1 MPTCL
6 ARSRAVAHRDGGLCR
21 GGVLRTM
28 VRVREGPA
36 LVGDSDASAGGDVT
50 RLLRQMS
57 AGDEDARRRVYTA
70 LYDEIRAVAGRVH
83 ARLGSARDSLQTTA
97 LIHEAFVKLA
107 GADPV
112 SWQGRAH
119 FLAVSARAMRQVLV
133 DHHRART
140 ADKRG
145 GGHAR
150 VPLDDLADA
159 YESRSEGLLDLD
171 AQLTRLAL
179 VDPVA
184 ATLVDLHFF
193 GGLPV
198 HVAADAVGVSRR
210 TGERL
215 LQFARAWLRKA
226 LS

>member
-1 MPTCL
+1 MSPCVAPPIAPRRAGLYRGGIPRTI
-6 ARSRAVAHRDGGLCR
+6 RSR
-21 GGVLRTM
+21 
-28 VRVREGPA
+28 REGSVI
-36 LVGDSDASAGGDVT
+36 VGEPDDPVDDVT
-50 RLLRQMS
+50 RLLRQMA
-57 AGDEDARRRVYTA
+57 AGDEDARRRVYAA
-70 LYDEIRAVAGRVH
+70 LYDEIRAVAGRVF
-83 ARLGSARDSLQTTA
+83 ARHGSERDSLQTTA
-97 LIHEAFVKLA
+97 LVHEAFVKLA
-107 GADPV
+107 GAQPV
-112 SWQGRAH
+112 DWQGRSH

-145 GGHAR
+145 GDRAR

-159 YESRSEGLLDLD
+159 YERRSEGLLDLD
-171 AQLTRLAL
+171 EQLERFAL

-198 HVAADAVGVSRR
+198 HVASEAVGVSRR

-215 LQFARAWLRKA
+215 LQFARAWLRRA

>member
-1 MPTCL
+1 M
-6 ARSRAVAHRDGGLCR
+6 CR
-21 GGVLRTM
+21 GGIPRTIA
-28 VRVREGPA
+28 RGREGPV
-36 LVGDSDASAGGDVT
+36 LVGDWDANAAGDVT
-50 RLLRQMS
+50 RLLRQMA
-57 AGDEDARRRVYTA
+57 AGDEDARRQVYAT

-83 ARLGSARDSLQTTA
+83 ARVGGERDTLQTTA

-107 GADPV
+107 GAQPV
-112 SWQGRAH
+112 DWQGRSH
-119 FLAVSARAMRQVLV
+119 FLAVAARAMRQVLV

-145 GGHAR
+145 GGRAR

-159 YESRSEGLLDLD
+159 YEARSEGLLDLD
-171 AQLTRLAL
+171 EQLGRLARE
-179 VDPVA
+179 DPVA
-184 ATLVDLHFF
+184 ASLVDLHFF

-198 HVAADAVGVSRR
+198 HAAADALGVSRR
-210 TGERL
+210 SAERL